1 MKKTFANQE
10 NPALAFISAQEP
22 PADQT
27 QTNTPP
33 ARKEATEAPAG
44 APEGYILIPERKTRR
59 LQLLIGPTL
68 YNQVKAKAEAAGQS
82 TNEYINNVL
91 TDAVKEA

>member
-1 MKKTFANQE
+1 MKKTFANQK
-10 NPALAFISAQEP
+10 NPALDFISAQEP

-27 QTNTPP
+27 QSNTPP
-33 ARKEATEAPAG
+33 ARKEATEAQAG
-44 APEGYILIPERKTRR
+44 AQEGYILIPERKTRR

-82 TNEYINNVL
+82 VNEMINL
-91 TDAVKEA
+91 ILKDAMRK